1 MKYFPAVKPTVLVID
16 DSVSNLSLVSGLLRE
31 HYTVKIAKDGVKG
44 LQLTQQEQ
52 PDLLLLDIMMPGL
65 DGYDV
70 CQLLKTD
77 QATQHIPIIFLTSQ
91 TAEEDEQKGLEL
103 GAVDYITRPINPRIL
118 VSRIRAHL
126 ADAQNSRTMRV
137 NNEYLEYEVTKRARQ
152 VTAMQ
157 DLTILAMASLSETRD
172 VDTGNHLRRTQGYV
186 RALANQMRH
195 RGAHPDFLTEEV
207 VDILYRCAPLHDIG
221 KVAIPDRILLKPGRF
236 TPDEFEI
243 MKRHPALGRAALEKA
258 QRLAGGSNDF
268 LDIAK
273 DVIYAHHERWD
284 GKGYPEGLRGDEIP
298 VGARLMAVADVYD
311 ALISRRVYKE
321 GMSHEAATAMIVAE
335 QGTHFDPAVVDA
347 FLDLSFEF
355 QAIAHRFADSD
366 QDLAEKAE
374 FAISAIGPLE

>member
-1 MKYFPAVKPTVLVID
+1 MKYFGPVKPTVLVID
-16 DSVSNLSLVSGLLRE
+16 DSVANLSLVGGLLRE
-31 HYTVKIAKDGVKG
+31 HYMVKVAKDGVKG
-44 LQLTQQEQ
+44 IQLTKNEM
-52 PDLLLLDIMMPGL
+52 PDLVLLDIMMPGL

-70 CQLLKTD
+70 CRLLKSD
-77 QATQHIPIIFLTSQ
+77 AATHHIPIIFLTSQ
-91 TAEEDEQKGLEL
+91 ISEEDEQKGLNL
-103 GAVDYITRPINPRIL
+103 GAVDYITRPINPKVL

-126 ADAQNSRTMRV
+126 ADAQASRTVRV
-137 NNEYLEYEVTKRARQ
+137 NNEYLEFEVGKRARQ

-186 RALANQMRH
+186 RALATQLRH
-195 RGAHPDFLTEEV
+195 RRAFPDFLTDEV

-221 KVAIPDRILLKPGRF
+221 KVAIPDRILLKPGKYE
-236 TPDEFEI
+236 PEEYEI

-284 GKGYPEGLRGDEIP
+284 GTGYPEGLAGEAIP
-298 VGARLMAVADVYD
+298 IGARLMAVADVYD

-321 GMSHEAATAMIVAE
+321 GMSHEKAAALIVKE
-335 QGTHFDPAVVDA
+335 RGTHFDPLVVDA
-347 FLDLSFEF
+347 FLDLEFEF
-355 QAIAHRFADSD
+355 RAIAHRYADSD
-366 QDLAEKAE
+366 EDLAEKAE